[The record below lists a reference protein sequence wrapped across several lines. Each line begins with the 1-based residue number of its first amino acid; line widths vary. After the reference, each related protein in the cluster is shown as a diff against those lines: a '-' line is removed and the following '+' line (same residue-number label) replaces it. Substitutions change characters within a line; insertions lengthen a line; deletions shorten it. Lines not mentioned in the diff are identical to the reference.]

1 MGLWSA
7 LGTFFINLFI
17 EEPEHEHYPVN
28 IVTQLQKKE
37 KDYEKNPIG
46 LPMEWIVDSKLENK
60 VIKIEK

>member
-1 MGLWSA
+1 MGLWSE

-17 EEPEHEHYPVN
+17 EEPERDHYPVN
-28 IVTQLQKKE
+28 IVTQLQKE
-37 KDYEKNPIG
+37 KPDYEKNPIG